1 MYLGVDIGTSG
12 VKVVLVDAGDQVVAQ
27 ATAPLTVSRPR
38 PLWSEQ
44 DPADWWAATQAALD
58 ALAADAPQSMAR
70 VQAIGLSG
78 QMLGVALIDQAGS
91 ALRPAMLWNDGRAAA
106 EGVALEQR
114 VAGFA
119 DITGARPMPGFSAP
133 KLLWLHRHEPDVLR
147 RAHGVL
153 LPKDYVRLCLTGE
166 LASDRADASATLL
179 MDTQAG
185 TWHDRLLETCGLD
198 RAQMPRLVESGEH
211 AGTLRPALARRWG
224 LPESVPVAGGA
235 GDNMC
240 GGVGAGVVRDGDAY
254 ISLGTSGVYF
264 VANERFAP
272 SRGQGMHT
280 HRHAVPGLY
289 CQQAVVLSA
298 AGALTWILGTIGAT
312 DVDATMRRVEAAGLS
327 PDDTPV
333 FTPYLA
339 GERTPQDDPSL
350 TATFSRLTFNSSPLH
365 LVQAVMEG
373 VALALADCHDALL
386 GAGATVR
393 RPLLIGGGTRS
404 ALWARLIASA
414 LGVPLA
420 MPRSAT
426 IGPALGAARRARVA
440 CGGVLMASHAAPA
453 AEISPDPALADALAR
468 KRALYRAHSA
478 LKN

>member
-1 MYLGVDIGTSG
+1 MYLGIDIGTSG
-12 VKVVLVDAGDQVVAQ
+12 VKAVLVDAGDRVVAQ
-27 ATAPLTVSRPR
+27 ATAPLAVSRPR

-44 DPADWWAATQAALD
+44 DPADWWAATQSALD
-58 ALAADAPQSMAR
+58 ALAADELQSMAR

-147 RAHGVL
+147 RAHCVL
-153 LPKDYVRLCLTGE
+153 LPKDYVRLNLTGE

-185 TWHDRLLETCGLD
+185 TWHDLLLEACGLD
-198 RAQMPRLVESGEH
+198 RAQMPRLVESGEA
-211 AGTLRPALARRWG
+211 AGTLRPALSQRWG
-224 LPESVPVAGGA
+224 LPEGVIVAGGA

-264 VANERFAP
+264 VANERFTP

-298 AGALTWILGTIGAT
+298 AGALTWILETIGAT
-312 DVDATMRRVEAAGLS
+312 DIDATMRRVEAAGLS

-350 TATFSRLTFNSSPLH
+350 TGTFSRLTFNSSPLH

-386 GAGATVR
+386 GAGAAIR
-393 RPLLIGGGTRS
+393 RPLLIGGGARS
-404 ALWARLIASA
+404 GLWARLIASA

-420 MPRSAT
+420 VPRSAT
-426 IGPALGAARRARVA
+426 IGPALGAARLARAA
-440 CGGVLMASHAAPA
+440 CGGVLVASHAAPA
-453 AEISPDPALADALAR
+453 AEISPDPALATRWHASVRCIAR
-468 KRALYRAHSA
+468 TRS
-478 LKN
+478 